1 MKKKKEAKK
10 NDKLA
15 DVQNAMRQK
24 WEFVRRNKPYKKDYK
39 EYAAEKT
46 KGGKSFNLDKWIKH
60 FQEKYHIHW
69 PIDPKEDF
77 PKRKSTTKL
86 NNFMAKL
93 TDESV
98 EVIYDDRVL
107 LNNLNGCPIWSGF
120 PCDKVDNIEYLY
132 LRVNVN
138 HLNKR
143 IKDQFNKILTSFTTM
158 RDEMRDKENKL
169 YLKEESK
176 SRMRTENYET
186 YIKVREMEEKGLD
199 EEHIAK
205 KVYRSD
211 VERGD
216 LNYAKRKARRDLDRC
231 QKCIDEVYRQIR

>member
-1 MKKKKEAKK
+1 
-10 NDKLA
+10 
-15 DVQNAMRQK
+15 
-24 WEFVRRNKPYKKDYK
+24 
-39 EYAAEKT
+39 
-46 KGGKSFNLDKWIKH
+46 
-60 FQEKYHIHW
+60 
-69 PIDPKEDF
+69 
-77 PKRKSTTKL
+77 
-86 NNFMAKL
+86 
-93 TDESV
+93 
-98 EVIYDDRVL
+98 
-107 LNNLNGCPIWSGF
+107 
-120 PCDKVDNIEYLY
+120 
-132 LRVNVN
+132 
-138 HLNKR
+138 
-143 IKDQFNKILTSFTTM
+143 M